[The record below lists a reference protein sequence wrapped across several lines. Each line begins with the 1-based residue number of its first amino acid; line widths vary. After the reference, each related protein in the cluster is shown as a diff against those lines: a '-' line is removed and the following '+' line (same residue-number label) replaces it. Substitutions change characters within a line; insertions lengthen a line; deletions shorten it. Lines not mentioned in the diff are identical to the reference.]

1 MRAVLDAVVAGE
13 VYDLEVFRYG
23 VGFDELT
30 GFACGAAAEEDVDVF
45 RSIVFEKLMS
55 ISP

>member
-45 RSIVFEKLMS
+45 QVDRV
-55 ISP
+55 